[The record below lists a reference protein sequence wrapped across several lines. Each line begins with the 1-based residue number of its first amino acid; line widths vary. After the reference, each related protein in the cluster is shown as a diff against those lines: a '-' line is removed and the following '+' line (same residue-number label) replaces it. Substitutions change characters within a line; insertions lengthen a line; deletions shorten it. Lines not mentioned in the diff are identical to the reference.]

1 MNENQKL
8 KLDENKKNE
17 NKKENKKE
25 ENKTEENKTEE
36 NKNENKTEENQT
48 EKNKLQKQQTF
59 SEKKKNKKQEIAKE
73 FLQDKLEKILGKLKS
88 EKYKN
93 LDNFIEDIDKEEKGE
108 ENNNLMSYD
117 KSSEESKKNEE
128 KNKKCDFFIQ
138 FFATFFNLI
147 SVYQIITIM
156 NSLFQIVKEDFLGRF
171 IKENKK
177 TFFEHIVY
185 DTFKNIPELE
195 IEFWSS
201 MIGSIILENLK
212 IEISSFIL
220 FVINLG
226 CLICL
231 NLFPFHKEED
241 LQTNYSVFELVELAI
256 FYSILFLS
264 VGGGSL
270 FYYQKFIYFF
280 EKCSNFGSTSFIFII
295 SSASMI
301 SRIGIDYLII
311 YLFDYKVNKLKF
323 SFWYFFVYVIF
334 FLLSLGFQFWI
345 DYRKKEEIFTLKC
358 DSCKCCKNRCRKKPK
373 NPVTVL
379 RKKVNGYRIFGSVYY
394 EEKYEKTEIEK
405 KQFNKELDYA
415 IVNVDNVIP
424 NIKNTELY
432 DDDYSIKIIF
442 KRENLCDWLC
452 EIFSN
457 PIVYLLFFLNILISL
472 QVIGFTNL
480 YSEVLENMTYKENSK
495 ELAKYV
501 ASTGFLG
508 FIVNVSLL
516 VCIGSKEENNDSKCR
531 RGFIVTY
538 LVYIIGLF
546 NFYGIITSFFRY
558 FNKLPKNFSYY
569 YLWNMVL
576 YSSLKVFW
584 VNFFSQ
590 QNAKD
595 FLNYT
600 GLFSLGNIISGL
612 LSIIFIDK
620 LEYSIKSLMIIQLI
634 SAFISIILLVIMIVI
649 FCYKDK
655 YFKIIDEDLFN
666 E

>member
-1 MNENQKL
+1 
-8 KLDENKKNE
+8 
-17 NKKENKKE
+17 
-25 ENKTEENKTEE
+25 
-36 NKNENKTEENQT
+36 
-48 EKNKLQKQQTF
+48 
-59 SEKKKNKKQEIAKE
+59 
-73 FLQDKLEKILGKLKS
+73 
-88 EKYKN
+88 
-93 LDNFIEDIDKEEKGE
+93 
-108 ENNNLMSYD
+108 MSYD

-128 KNKKCDFFIQ
+128 KKKKCDFKNNPSFYFLMQ
-138 FFATFFNLI
+138 SFATFLNLI

-177 TFFEHIVY
+177 TFFEHLVY
-185 DTFKNIPELE
+185 DTFKNLPELE
-195 IEFWSS
+195 IEYWSS
-201 MIGSIILENLK
+201 MIGILLLEKLK
-212 IEISSFIL
+212 IEISSIIL

-241 LQTNYSVFELVELAI
+241 LQTNYSVFELVELII

-280 EKCSNFGSTSFIFII
+280 EKCSNFCSSLLIFIV

-301 SRIGIDYLII
+301 SRIGINYLII
-311 YLFDYKVNKLKF
+311 YLFNYKVNKLKF
-323 SFWYFFVYVIF
+323 SFWYFFVYGFF
-334 FLLSLGFQFWI
+334 FLLSWGIQFWI
-345 DYRKKEEIFTLKC
+345 DSKLKEEIFTLC
-358 DSCKCCKNRCRKKPK
+358 DCCKCCKNRCRKKPK

-379 RKKVNGYRIFGSVYY
+379 RKKVDGYRIFGSVYY
-394 EEKYEKTEIEK
+394 EEKYEKTEIEREK
-405 KQFNKELDYA
+405 FNKELDYE
-415 IVNVDNVIP
+415 IVNVDNDVL

-452 EIFSN
+452 EIFCN
-457 PIVYLLFFLNILISL
+457 PIVYLLFFVNILIDL
-472 QVIGFTNL
+472 QIIGFTNL

-501 ASTGFLG
+501 ACTLG
-508 FIVNVSLL
+508 LGLFVNVCLL

-531 RGFIVTY
+531 RFLIVTY

-546 NFYGIITSFFRY
+546 DIIIINISFCRY
-558 FNKLPKNFSYY
+558 FNKLPKNADFPYY
-569 YLWNMVL
+569 YYCIMVF

-590 QNAKD
+590 QNEKD

-620 LEYSIKSLMIIQLI
+620 YENSIKSLMIIQLL
-634 SAFISIILLVIMIVI
+634 SAFICLILLVIMIVI
-649 FCYKDK
+649 YCYKDK

-666 E
+666 V